1 MVFVNV
7 STTQWVTIVNFV
19 NHCTMTFNG
28 SQQLEKTKMNAR
40 VRCYFDHIQGG
51 NIISLVVNSYGTII
65 SSFLINRMQLQQPCR
80 LLYLQRICVPGK
92 FG

>member
-51 NIISLVVNSYGTII
+51 NMDNIISCK
-65 SSFLINRMQLQQPCR
+65 FLWYNNIFFSD
-80 LLYLQRICVPGK
+80 K
-92 FG
+92 